1 MAKSSKGQEFLESY
15 KDMDNQKIYELII
28 QNKDQADSEIA
39 KKLLQDN
46 DIKLSW
52 QDADSETEKK

>member
-15 KDMDNQKIYELII
+15 KDKDNQKIYELIS

-39 KKLLQDN
+39 KKVLQDN

-52 QDADSETEKK
+52 QDADSEAEKD